1 MTIDVDN
8 SPADL
13 IQTIFATLIVQG
25 DQLDHFGVIPVPSI
39 LQGGTVFMPTNL
51 TDFATGDVKVNSPSM
66 FGVAGEVWIQAV
78 AYAAVGGTT
87 GTGPDIAAVRL
98 LFLVTGASGSD
109 ELLFDLR
116 LTARDA
122 IAGPSRPTFSSAVI
136 NPIPEPNTILLLG
149 LGLAGISS
157 LRFRRSHFD

>member
-1 MTIDVDN
+1 VTIDVDN

-25 DQLDHFGVIPVPSI
+25 DQLDYFGVIPVPSI
-39 LQGGTVFMPTNL
+39 LQAGPVFMPTNL

-66 FGVAGEVWIQAV
+66 FGVAGDVWIQAV

-116 LTARDA
+116 LTA
-122 IAGPSRPTFSSAVI
+122 GPSSPTFSSAVI